1 MSRNK
6 VAKLK
11 REIFFLA
18 ENGKRRTLFGGEENH
33 LTFSGTFP
41 LGWLTSFVPWRR
53 DIFVAESFVFEEWS

>member
-41 LGWLTSFVPWRR
+41 LGWLVYFFCALEEGHFCRR
-53 DIFVAESFVFEEWS
+53 VICI